1 MLAIDDYSAALTAAL
16 DGGAKATA
24 QRNAAAETLCRMLRQ
39 LAHYV
44 EANCNDDLTTFLSSG
59 FPHASAAR
67 TKALPLSESIRK
79 IAFGPSAGQAL
90 VTVVKVPS
98 AVSYELRW
106 AAVGAG
112 GSPGEWTNHPVPST
126 RPATLSGLTPGT
138 TYAFQAIRLARNPG
152 SGLSGFGESDCNGLL
167 LTRNFLSARLF
178 FGPCDGTWSR
188 SDVLQHLSSGHCRT
202 SESPGPSKSCQCLL
216 CFTFRFGARS

>member
-1 MLAIDDYSAALTAAL
+1 MRKLIRVLLDLSRMTVADLLARASAVYAGLNGNPAYPHPPVPMPVFRLAIDDYSAALTAAL
-16 DGGAKATA
+16 DGGAKANA
-24 QRNAAAETLCRMLRQ
+24 QRKAAAETLCRMLRQ

-59 FPHASAAR
+59 FPPATAAR

-138 TYAFQAIRLARNPG
+138 TYAFQARALTRS
-152 SGLSGFGESDCNGLL
+152 SGYTAWGESV
-167 LTRNFLSARLF
+167 TRICA
-178 FGPCDGTWSR
+178 
-188 SDVLQHLSSGHCRT
+188 
-202 SESPGPSKSCQCLL
+202 
-216 CFTFRFGARS
+216 